1 MSNAFFLEK
10 ESWTAVLTAQPLRV
24 HYRADSNF
32 LSFYK
37 KFVSVRTE
45 EFVRSISFP
54 PKGRISANRAES
66 VWRRAGLCARVC
78 VVDIVKMDGVLRL
91 SLPSALYS
99 GGSSI
104 SLSSFHLTKGT
115 LPPANFFLAR
125 ILTSYC
131 ARDRSRL
138 NALGSGMNAFG

>member
-78 VVDIVKMDGVLRL
+78 VVDIVKMGGVLRL

-99 GGSSI
+99 GGFLI
-104 SLSSFHLTKGT
+104 SWFFSPHKRHAPARQLLSC
-115 LPPANFFLAR
+115 R